1 MTTDSGQEKDAAWE
15 LYEATKAFK
24 KCIAF
29 LIIMLW
35 VQTESLVLKCCMR
48 KETANRMSHSVTHGG
63 TLHRDRV
70 TRNAFEEKRNPCLI
84 YF

>member
-1 MTTDSGQEKDAAWE
+1 MSTDSHQEKDAAWE

-35 VQTESLVLKCCMR
+35 VQTESLVLKCCMTI
-48 KETANRMSHSVTHGG
+48 ETANNMSHSVTNEG

-70 TRNAFEEKRNPCLI
+70 TRNAFKETRNLRLI